1 MNCTIREVKKRFF
14 DGAHRMRSPE
24 ETREIVEP
32 LMDQI
37 GVTEVIDITSY
48 DRLGIPCFA
57 ANRVTPVPGSFRFH
71 PGKGMDP
78 VQAEVSAMVDAVEKY
93 SAELPGQPMELAGFD
108 ELGAFRAV
116 DPEDL
121 FPSRKPE
128 DNEKIQWL
136 PGYDLLYDEAVLV
149 PGNAVFH
156 PYNPAGMA
164 FPIFKSDPHGLA
176 GGNVIEESILY
187 AMLEVIETDA
197 LSCAD
202 RERSMGTRL
211 RIDAAG
217 PARDLLDT
225 YTDAGIEIHL
235 WLLRG
240 RTSIPTIAAAADDTV
255 TRDPG
260 LLLLGSAC
268 HTNPEIACLQALT
281 EVARNRAAKL
291 YKGEFHPERELIL
304 QKAGYERM
312 KRINKDWFA
321 EADEISLS
329 DLPDISTSYI
339 DRDIHAVMEEL
350 RPHVERIC
358 ICDVSRTA
366 FPVVRVVIPGLEV
379 SHLDKER
386 VRKGPA

>member
-14 DGAHRMRSPE
+14 DGAHRMRSPD
-24 ETREIVEP
+24 ETRGIVEP

-37 GVTEVIDITSY
+37 GVTDVIDITSY

-57 ANRVTPVPGSFRFH
+57 ANRVTNVPGGYRFH
-71 PGKGMDP
+71 PGKGLDR

-93 SAELPGQPMELAGFD
+93 SAERPGQPMALAGFD

-121 FPSRKPE
+121 YPSRKPE
-128 DNEKIQWL
+128 QDEKIQWIA
-136 PGYDLLYDEAVLV
+136 GFDILYDEEVLV

-211 RIDAAG
+211 NVDTAG
-217 PARDLLDT
+217 PVRKLLDVFAE
-225 YTDAGIEIHL
+225 AGIEIHL
-235 WLLRG
+235 WLLDG
-240 RTSIPTIAAAADDTV
+240 RTSLPTIAAAADDTV
-255 TRDPG
+255 MRDPS
-260 LLLLGSAC
+260 LLVLGAAC
-268 HTNPEIACLQALT
+268 HTNPEIACLEALT
-281 EVARNRAAKL
+281 EVARNRAAQL

-321 EADEISLS
+321 EADKIGLS
-329 DLPDISTSYI
+329 DLPDQSTPYI
-339 DRDIHAVMEEL
+339 DRDIHAVIEEL

-358 ICDVSRTA
+358 VCDISRTA
-366 FPVVRVVIPGLEV
+366 LPVVRVVIPGLEV

-386 VRKGPA
+386 VRKTLT